1 MIHRGY
7 SISFNKLKKYILGYL
22 VNDAFF
28 FFKVKY
34 IETKNAVLWG
44 YIGQFIFGF
53 LQYYRF
59 YKVAL
64 SKLSGSFNVIQ

>member
-34 IETKNAVLWG
+34 IEKKCSIVGVYWPIYFRVFTVLSV
-44 YIGQFIFGF
+44 
-53 LQYYRF
+53 L
-59 YKVAL
+59 
-64 SKLSGSFNVIQ
+64 